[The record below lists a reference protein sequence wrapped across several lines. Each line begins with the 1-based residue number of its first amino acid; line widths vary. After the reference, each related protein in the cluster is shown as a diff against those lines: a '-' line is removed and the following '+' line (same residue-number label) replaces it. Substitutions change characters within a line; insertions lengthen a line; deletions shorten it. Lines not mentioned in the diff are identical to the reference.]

1 MADEPELLDA
11 LSATEVAIFRALDA
25 GISGAAVFQHAP
37 EDTEPPVVIVGDID
51 KATPIGA
58 SDDPDRRIP
67 LTIVVIT
74 EGEQRRP
81 CLLLIGQ
88 VEKILSGAT
97 LSAGGFTIR
106 PCFDNSTAV
115 LAEDGA
121 SYVGLCL
128 FEVLA
133 FSDD

>member
-1 MADEPELLDA
+1 MADAPEKLDA
-11 LSATEVAIFRALDA
+11 LSATEAAIFRALDA
-25 GISGAAVFQHAP
+25 GIAGATVFQHAP
-37 EDTEPPVVIVGDID
+37 ENTQPPVVIVGDID

-81 CLLLIGQ
+81 CTVLLGQ
-88 VEKILSGAT
+88 VEKILSGAR
-97 LSAGGFTIR
+97 LAAGGFTIR

-128 FEVLA
+128 FEILA